1 MPSSTSGTEKSFASG
16 AKSFKKSNFFD
27 SKRSVILPK
36 LSFIFTP
43 LYNPIEINKK
53 KAKDKIVVDSNEF
66 SKTEL

>member
-1 MPSSTSGTEKSFASG
+1 MPSPTSGAEDKLPFAV
-16 AKSFKKSNFFD
+16 KFLKKSNFFD

-43 LYNPIEINKK
+43 LYNPIVIKK
-53 KAKDKIVVDSNEF
+53 KNAKDKIVVDSNEF